1 MDDFDGG
8 SVLPVTTAVPATTA
22 VPGTT
27 ARRLSGPTGP
37 GTSAARLSAALRA
50 GTADPGR
57 VAFSSGDPAG
67 PGPAGSSGD
76 PAGPGPAGSSGD
88 PAGPGPAP
96 GPAAGR
102 TEPEGTRSG
111 LHIPE
116 LYCPAPLRDD
126 PALGA
131 QVNDALVDWAD
142 EIGIY
147 RGKLDQLRANNFGRL
162 MMLAHPD
169 CDDPER
175 LLAAARCGLAEWS
188 VDDHYVDLEGD
199 EAAPELIGL
208 RLALAHAVVDPVRL
222 PARYEP
228 SFEKV
233 VQNDPVLR
241 AFRSCLG
248 HLSRY
253 ASWVQLARLKHELAV
268 MFVAYGQEAQWRMS
282 GRTPPVWEYL
292 LHRYENAFFPCMVLV
307 DPVGGYELPV
317 AEFAHPRVR
326 RTYLLAGTATVMVN
340 DIYSMGVEDPT
351 DTNLPRLIAEEEG
364 ISLQDAVYRSAQMHD
379 EAMHTFEAEAAA
391 LNATGSPELRR
402 FLTGVWAWM
411 GGAKEWHATSPRYQ
425 RS

>member
-8 SVLPVTTAVPATTA
+8 SVLPGTTALPV
-22 VPGTT
+22 TT

-37 GTSAARLSAALRA
+37 GTSAARLSTALRA
-50 GTADPGR
+50 GPADPGR
-57 VAFSSGDPAG
+57 GAVSSGD
-67 PGPAGSSGD
+67 PAGSSGD
-76 PAGPGPAGSSGD
+76 PG
-88 PAGPGPAP
+88 GPAP
-96 GPAAGR
+96 AATAGR
-102 TEPEGTRSG
+102 AEPEGTRSG
-111 LHIPE
+111 LHVPE

-169 CDDPER
+169 CDDPDR

-222 PARYEP
+222 PARDEP
-228 SFEKV
+228 SVEKV

-292 LHRYENAFFPCMVLV
+292 LHRYENAFFPCMVLI

-391 LNATGSPELRR
+391 LNATGSFQYLLIAADR
-402 FLTGVWAWM
+402 V
-411 GGAKEWHATSPRYQ
+411 
-425 RS
+425 